1 METAKCT
8 FFFLYFF
15 FLAGEGC
22 RADASGCWEWVPAG
36 TTPGWAVGQLCLLSP
51 APARLET
58 SLAGQSVV
66 SSHKEK
72 GFMGHLETLIL
83 R

>member
-8 FFFLYFF
+8 FFFPPFFF
-15 FLAGEGC
+15 FLGGEGR

-36 TTPGWAVGQLCLLSP
+36 TPLGWAVGQLCLLSS
-51 APARLET
+51 APARLEK

-72 GFMGHLETLIL
+72 GFIWKC
-83 R
+83 